1 MLSPEPMHSISMSD
15 TNEPVVLPAED
26 RNRMSR
32 LYEEVWVRLEEMA
45 MITARILKMNAGRGS
60 EIRFSLCDS
69 ESELDLEAVEL
80 VRTSQGRGCYDY
92 RQGLCFEF
100 QGEVRRPALQNNEGR
115 SE

>member
-1 MLSPEPMHSISMSD
+1 MTD
-15 TNEPVVLPAED
+15 TKEPVVLPSED

-45 MITARILKMNAGRGS
+45 MITARTLKMNAGRGA
-60 EIRFSLCDS
+60 EIKFHLCDS
-69 ESELDLEAVEL
+69 ASQFDLEAVEL

-100 QGEVRRPALQNNEGR
+100 PGAGAEACPTTK
-115 SE
+115 